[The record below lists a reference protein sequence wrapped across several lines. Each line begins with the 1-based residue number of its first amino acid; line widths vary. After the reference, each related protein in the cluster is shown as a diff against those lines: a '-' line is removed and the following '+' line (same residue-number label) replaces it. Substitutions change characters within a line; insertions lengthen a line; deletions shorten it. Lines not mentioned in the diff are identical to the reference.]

1 MPIGTGNPTESFIN
15 YSVSEGCA
23 IIILHLYR
31 ILFIGLRMVAD
42 WPDEAVKKYLGI
54 LHHAVSQMKHQ
65 EQTAARLRNNK
76 WSAVGTRFQPKVP
89 VSL

>member
-15 YSVSEGCA
+15 HSVSEGCA

-42 WPDEAVKKYLGI
+42 WPDEAVKKVFRYL
-54 LHHAVSQMKHQ
+54 ASCREPNEASRANCSTFAQ
-65 EQTAARLRNNK
+65 
-76 WSAVGTRFQPKVP
+76 
-89 VSL
+89 